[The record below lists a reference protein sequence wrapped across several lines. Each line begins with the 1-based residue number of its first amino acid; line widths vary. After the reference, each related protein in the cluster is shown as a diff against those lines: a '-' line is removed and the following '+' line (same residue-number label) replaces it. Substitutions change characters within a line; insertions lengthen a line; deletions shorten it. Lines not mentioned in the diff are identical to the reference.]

1 MCISTVLHKFA
12 SRIALALVVI
22 GLTALASSASADD
35 LQEASKLFKAGQY
48 EPALARVDKAI
59 AAKPKDPEARFL
71 KGLILTEQG
80 NSREAIEVFQKL
92 TEDYPRLPEPYNNL
106 AVIYAS
112 QGEYEKAR
120 VALEKS
126 IHTHPSYAT
135 AYENLGDV
143 YARLA
148 SRAYDKALQ
157 LDSKNTG
164 AQDKLALARELVG
177 GVPRSAQQTL
187 VAAAPSQAP
196 ASPLPVAPPP
206 VAPPP
211 VAPPPVAPRPEIAA
225 RTVTRE
231 VKPAAVKAPSASPVA
246 TRIASADPQG
256 EVVKTLNGWAQAW
269 SRKDA
274 DAYLSYYAKDFTA
287 PKGQTRPEWE
297 KSRRARVAAP
307 KSISVHLSSVKVA
320 LSGANR
326 ATATFRQQ
334 YRSDIF
340 TGSSR
345 KTLVLVK
352 NDDGRWL
359 IQQETVK

>member
-48 EPALARVDKAI
+48 EHALARVDKAI

-196 ASPLPVAPPP
+196 APPPP
-206 VAPPP
+206 VAQPP
-211 VAPPPVAPRPEIAA
+211 AAALRPEIAA

-231 VKPAAVKAPSASPVA
+231 VKPASVKAPSASPVA
-246 TRIASADPQG
+246 ARTASADPQG

-297 KSRRARVAAP
+297 QSRRARVAAP
-307 KSISVHLSSVKVA
+307 KSISVRLSSVKVA

-352 NDDGRWL
+352 NDGRWL